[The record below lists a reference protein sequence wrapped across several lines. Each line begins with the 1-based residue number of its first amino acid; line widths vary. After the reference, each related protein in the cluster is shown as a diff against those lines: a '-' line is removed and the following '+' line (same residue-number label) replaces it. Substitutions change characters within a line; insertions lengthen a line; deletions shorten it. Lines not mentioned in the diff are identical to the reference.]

1 MLNIRL
7 IYKNQRRKL
16 VCKREQ
22 LQYERLEK
30 KARQLIGLQNKPLLL
45 YYLDEDEEKIVI
57 LDDEDLGAL
66 FDSTGTNLD
75 VKDIYVKP
83 REGAY
88 GDLGNVHIIKRCCF
102 KELRRKHE
110 KRDRLHRKKLNKDLL
125 SIKKGLLLAKIT
137 PSTVQYILKSVS
149 RELEMLFI
157 ERMLAEEQNGENGCL
172 NRDGF
177 GFSITSIGG
186 SKATPSLLS
195 NSDLDFLTRDFQNFQ
210 LKKKFSVGPEK
221 TKQESENEWQDIEGE
236 LQCLHCR
243 DNLSEG
249 LRFECAVCPN
259 YTLCEDCAQE
269 DDHEHPFRPVFI
281 ANFRRQKF
289 NFLVRIYKKMRHK
302 ALAET
307 LKLLRD
313 PSWETMN

>member
-16 VCKREQ
+16 VCQREQ
-22 LQYERLEK
+22 LQYDRLEK

-45 YYLDEDEEKIVI
+45 YYLDEDEQKIVI
-57 LDDEDLGAL
+57 LDNEDLAAL
-66 FDSTGTNLD
+66 FDSVGPNLD
-75 VKDIYVKP
+75 IKDIYVKP
-83 REGAY
+83 REGAF

-157 ERMLAEEQNGENGCL
+157 ERMLAEEQNGQHCCP

-177 GFSITSIGG
+177 SFSITSIGG

-195 NSDLDFLTRDFQNFQ
+195 NSDLDFLTCDFQNLQ
-210 LKKKFSVGPEK
+210 LKKKFSMGPEK
-221 TKQESENEWQDIEGE
+221 IKPESENDWQDMEGE
-236 LQCLHCR
+236 LQCLHCN
-243 DNLSEG
+243 DNLTEG
-249 LRFECAVCPN
+249 LRFECAICYN
-259 YTLCEDCAQE
+259 YVLCEDCAQE
-269 DDHEHPFRPVFI
+269 DQHEHPFRPVFV
-281 ANFRRQKF
+281 ANCRRQKF
-289 NFLVRIYKKMRHK
+289 NFLARVYKKMRHK
-302 ALAET
+302 VMDTT

-313 PSWETMN
+313 PSWETLN